1 LRGAVA
7 ITLDDTLRDIA
18 AEMGVSVI
26 ALEIM
31 PDHVHLFADVPV
43 TVAPTDLV
51 QRLKG
56 ASSRRLRLM
65 FPTLGSRPVLWSRSY
80 YIGSVGHVS
89 AATVRRYIEGQN
101 TQ

>member
-1 LRGAVA
+1 MDDVAATLEAVLRTVA
-7 ITLDDTLRDIA
+7 EELGVEIA
-18 AEMGVSVI
+18 

-43 TVAPTDLV
+43 TLAPTVLI

-56 ASSRRLRLM
+56 VSSRVLRQR
-65 FPTLGSRPVLWSRSY
+65 FPHLNRRRALWSRSY

-89 AATVRRYIEGQN
+89 ETTVRRYIENQG
-101 TQ
+101 